1 MMVLDKTR
9 PTEFQNQKGSPSP
22 TERYALYISS
32 FTSSTINNYGN
43 IDSNWFDNCNSID
56 YSEEKFNSIRLS
68 MNHYAIRNINDYY
81 KKVNQLDKV
90 SGKKTFI
97 NGLLQML
104 ELDDSLLITDNTM
117 TKYSHID

>member
-1 MMVLDKTR
+1 M
-9 PTEFQNQKGSPSP
+9 
-22 TERYALYISS
+22 YISS